1 MSKDPAA
8 LVYIAQWISATN
20 GMKAEFRAWYFD
32 LLLHQ
37 FDNGSVPTDLD
48 EMAGICRV
56 RPSEFER
63 FNQFVNQV
71 VNQKFNQNDNQRL
84 ENDFAKDV
92 IQKRKSYKKGK
103 DRSSA
108 MGVVVRYAIE
118 LGFNKSDISKLKK
131 HLYDLDTEQI
141 IELKNKEKLKE
152 VVNQLVN
159 QKVNLLIDI
168 DKDEDINNNKDED
181 ENFEKSEK
189 LLSIVVDPETLLS
202 ISDLE
207 KQFENEVTWKES
219 LCRNFS
225 EVRKGF
231 NMETLENYLEQFFK
245 LIKGDGEE
253 CKTVK
258 DTKKHFNR
266 WLKIEIQKTDGKDK
280 SNTEIFTEA
289 MQSQTAKQFRFK

>member
-37 FDNGSVPTDLD
+37 FDNGSVPKDLD

-71 VNQKFNQNDNQRL
+71 VDQKFNQNDNQRL

-108 MGVVVRYAIE
+108 MGVVVRYALE
-118 LGFNKSDISKLKK
+118 FKDIKQTTIDKLKK
-131 HLYDLDTEQI
+131 HLYNLDTEEI
-141 IELKNKEKLKE
+141 IELKDKEKLKKL
-152 VVNQLVN
+152 VDQMVN
-159 QKVNLLIDI
+159 QKVDLLINKDIDI
-168 DKDEDINNNKDED
+168 DTIEVKDEIIVSSKKSNNDNPELKLPFTSKEFLAQWDLWKLFRKKND
-181 ENFEKSEK
+181 KFRFLNIDSENRK
-189 LLSIVVDPETLLS
+189 L
-202 ISDLE
+202 
-207 KQFENEVTWKES
+207 KE
-219 LCRNFS
+219 
-225 EVRKGF
+225 
-231 NMETLENYLEQFFK
+231 LENLSRGNEKTAIHIIQQS
-245 LIKGDGEE
+245 IDNGWKGLFELKKQKE
-253 CKTVK
+253 
-258 DTKKHFNR
+258 TKKSFATNR
-266 WLKIEIQKTDGKDK
+266 
-280 SNTEIFTEA
+280 
-289 MQSQTAKQFRFK
+289 

>member
-20 GMKAEFRAWYFD
+20 GMKAEYRAWYFD

-71 VNQKFNQNDNQRL
+71 VNQKFNQNDNHRL

-108 MGVVVRYAIE
+108 MGVVVRYAID
-118 LGFNKSDISKLKK
+118 LGVEKKAINLLKK

-141 IELKNKEKLKE
+141 VELKNKEKLKE
-152 VVNQLVN
+152 LVNQMVD
-159 QKVNLLIDI
+159 QKVNLLIDK
-168 DKDEDINNNKDED
+168 DKDVDISNIKVIDEEIIKPGIKTKFISTEFRSQWD
-181 ENFEKSEK
+181 LYKIFRKKNDRFVFLNVDSENRK
-189 LLSIVVDPETLLS
+189 L
-202 ISDLE
+202 
-207 KQFENEVTWKES
+207 KE
-219 LCRNFS
+219 
-225 EVRKGF
+225 
-231 NMETLENYLEQFFK
+231 LENLSNGNEKTAIAIIQQS
-245 LIKGDGEE
+245 IDNGWKGLFEL
-253 CKTVK
+253 KA
-258 DTKKHFNR
+258 KKSQKQTFVSNR
-266 WLKIEIQKTDGKDK
+266 
-280 SNTEIFTEA
+280 
-289 MQSQTAKQFRFK
+289 